1 MKDNSAY
8 LSLGSN
14 MGDRQECLRLAIQ
27 ELEKNPDVKIAA
39 LSSIYETDPVGYTDQ
54 ANFLN
59 MAVKVS
65 TTLSALQLL
74 ELCLRVEQ
82 DLGRIREFRWGPR
95 IIDLDI
101 LLYNKEN
108 IEMETLQVPHPR
120 MTERAF
126 VLIPLL
132 EIDRSLVLPKT
143 YTPLVE
149 VLDEIPDK
157 EGVRL
162 WKQINGEDAS
172 ALFES

>member
-1 MKDNSAY
+1 MKNIVY

-14 MGDRQECLRLAIQ
+14 IGKREEFLKLAIQ
-27 ELEKNPDVKIAA
+27 KLSEDKHIHIEAC
-39 LSSIYETDPVGYTDQ
+39 SSIYETDPVGFTDQ
-54 ANFLN
+54 DNFLN
-59 MAVKVS
+59 MAAKIS
-65 TTLSALQLL
+65 TSYTPLQLL
-74 ELCLRVEQ
+74 ERCMKIEHE
-82 DLGRIREFRWGPR
+82 LGRIREFRWGPR
-95 IIDLDI
+95 VIDLDI

-132 EIDRSLVLPKT
+132 EIDRSLVLPT
-143 YTPLVE
+143 INTPIVE
-149 VLDEIPDK
+149 VLDEIPDR

-162 WKQINGEDAS
+162 WKQINGEDAF

>member
-1 MKDNSAY
+1 MKNIAY

-14 MGDRQECLRLAIQ
+14 IGTREENLKNALA
-27 ELEKNPDVKIAA
+27 ELSNHPEIAIEA
-39 LSSIYETDPVGYTDQ
+39 ISSIYETDPVGFTEQDL
-54 ANFLN
+54 FLN
-59 MAVKVS
+59 IAVKIS
-65 TTLSALQLL
+65 TTLPAMQLL
-74 ELCLRVEQ
+74 EVCLQIEQ
-82 DLGRIREFRWGPR
+82 TLGRIRDVRWGPR
-95 IIDLDI
+95 KIDLDI

-108 IEMETLQVPHPR
+108 IEMERLQVPHPR

-132 EIDRSLVLPKT
+132 EIDRSLVLPTT
-143 YTPLVE
+143 YTPLTE

-162 WKQINGEDAS
+162 WKQINGEDAF